1 MKKIW
6 LDPSSHPAL
15 KTAALRLSEFYGVA
29 ISSSEDQ
36 EDLWTQITKFA
47 IAF

>member
-6 LDPSSHPAL
+6 LDPSGHPAL
-15 KTAALRLSEFYGVA
+15 KTAALRLSEFYGAA

-36 EDLWTQITKFA
+36 ADLWKQITKFA